1 MIQLLGLFLIA
12 LTGCA
17 GITTQEQAAA
27 DTIKKNMNAQSVKVS
42 HVRNVLIGDT
52 EAHCVQYE
60 IVMTDIDRTDKTA
73 SVLAVQLNDM
83 LNDTVKKDYP
93 GITIQLTD
101 SVRNLSEKY
110 SYLFTDLKLAGTK
123 LNLVDS
129 VISCF
134 IKSDYMKVY
143 NLMGPETK
151 RQVTLEETIATF
163 SKMDSTYGATYT
175 ASLQGVRFIKLDG
188 RDVMQYEAILGRKAG
203 NNRLLINIA
212 KATGNEIVSIKL

>member
-1 MIQLLGLFLIA
+1 MIQLVGLFLIA
-12 LTGCA
+12 LAGCA
-17 GITTQEQAAA
+17 GITTQEQTAA
-27 DTIKKNMNAQSVKVS
+27 DNIKRNVNAQSVKVS
-42 HVRNVLIGDT
+42 HVRNVLIGDV
-52 EAHCVQYE
+52 EIDCVQYE

-134 IKSDYMKVY
+134 INTDYRKVY
-143 NLMGPETK
+143 NLMGPAIK
-151 RQVTLEETIATF
+151 QQVTLEETIATF
-163 SKMDSTYGATYT
+163 SKMDSTYGATQV
-175 ASLQGVRFIKLDG
+175 ANLQGVRFIKLDG
-188 RDVMQYEAILGRKAG
+188 RDIMQYEAILSRKGG
-203 NNRLLINIA
+203 NNRLLVNIA
-212 KATGNEIVSIKL
+212 KTADNEIVSIKL